1 MSDLISTFST
11 LQQKRRSPAVRR
23 KLRLVDSADD
33 PTDLFPA
40 LRQMDLLA
48 SGDLPRVTT
57 LASSATTHV
66 YRVDLGWGPV
76 CVKRALLNGSGNV
89 QALALERVSAEI
101 GWFKVACGVA
111 PGVAPAV
118 LGSLPGVGVFAMEY
132 LEPDEFPSWQ
142 SRIASGRLEPW
153 AAAELGHLVGRLH
166 AASAHSAVVRER
178 FSARTAFKTLAL
190 APRLQQAASA
200 HAGSGPALARLE
212 ESMAATHVALVHGAL
227 SPDNLLL
234 GPRGPV
240 LIDADCAH
248 SGDPMFD
255 VATCLGALAVRMVG
269 HSQRRAELVSA
280 YDAFYRS
287 YFAHV
292 TWEMSERAEARA
304 AALMPA
310 LLLADFAADAI
321 GADRRRQCANAY
333 AMLSDPSRR
342 LDDLCIRWLEA
353 LD

>member
-1 MSDLISTFST
+1 MSDLISIFST
-11 LQQKRRSPAVRR
+11 LQRKRPSPAARR
-23 KLRLVDSADD
+23 KFRLVDSADV
-33 PTDLFPA
+33 PTDLVPA

-57 LASSATTHV
+57 LASSTTTRV
-66 YRVDLGWGPV
+66 YRVDLGWGTV
-76 CVKRALLNGSGNV
+76 CVKRAMLNGPGDV
-89 QALALERVSAEI
+89 EALALERVSAEI
-101 GWFKVACGVA
+101 AWFKVACDVA

-118 LGSLPGVGVFAMEY
+118 LGSLPGAGVFAMDY

-142 SRIASGRLEPW
+142 SRIAAGRLEPW

-166 AASAHSAVVRER
+166 AASAHSTVVRER
-178 FSARTAFKTLAL
+178 FDARTAFKMLAL
-190 APRLQQAASA
+190 GPRLRQAASA
-200 HAGSGPALARLE
+200 HPDCGPALARLE
-212 ESMAATHVALVHGAL
+212 ESLAATQLALVHGAL

-255 VATCLGALAVRMVG
+255 VATCLGALAARMVG
-269 HSQRRAELVSA
+269 HSQHRAELVSA

-292 TWEMSERAEARA
+292 TWEISEHAEARA
-304 AALMPA
+304 AALLPA
-310 LLLADFAADAI
+310 LLLADLAAHASS
-321 GADRRRQCANAY
+321 ADRRRQCATAY

-342 LDDLCIRWLEA
+342 LDDFCVRWLEA

>member
-1 MSDLISTFST
+1 MTDLISTFST
-11 LQQKRRSPAVRR
+11 LQQKRRSPATRR
-23 KLRLVDSADD
+23 KLRIVDSGDL
-33 PTDLFPA
+33 PTDLVAA

-57 LASSATTHV
+57 LASSATTDV

-76 CVKRALLNGSGNV
+76 CVKRAVRNGTGNA
-89 QALALERVSAEI
+89 QALALQRVSAETA
-101 GWFKVACGVA
+101 WFKVAGGVA
-111 PGVAPAV
+111 PGVAPTV
-118 LGSLPGVGVFAMEY
+118 LGSLPGAGVFAMEY
-132 LEPDEFPSWQ
+132 LEPDDFPSWH
-142 SRIASGRLEPW
+142 SRIAAGRLEPW

-166 AASAHSAVVRER
+166 AASAHSTVVRER
-178 FSARTAFKTLAL
+178 FATRTAFTTLAL
-190 APRLQQAASA
+190 CPRLEQAASA
-200 HAGSGPALARLE
+200 HAGCGPALARLE
-212 ESMAATHVALVHGAL
+212 ERLAGTRLALVHGAL

-255 VATCLGALAVRMVG
+255 VATCLGALAARMVG
-269 HSQRRAELVSA
+269 HSQHRGELVSA

-292 TWEMSERAEARA
+292 TWEMSEHAEARA

-310 LLLADFAADAI
+310 LLLADFAADSS
-321 GADRRRQCANAY
+321 GADRRRQCATAY

-353 LD
+353 LE